1 MPVPALSPIEFTM
14 AVPAY
19 DELLNPLLKAF
30 HELGG
35 SASIAELEE
44 RVAQILS
51 LSPQDI
57 EEPHNESISKL
68 SYRLAW
74 GRTYLKRYGLLENS
88 SRGVWA
94 LTAEGQK
101 TKDVNKESVK
111 RKVQALARKQ
121 KQEKESLKA
130 EEDVPVELEEIG
142 WEAEALSAIKK
153 MKPEAFERLCQRVLR
168 ESGFIQVEV
177 TGRSGDGGIDGRGVV
192 KLGSILSFHVNFQCK
207 RFKDTVGSSVVR
219 DFRGAMVGRADKG
232 IIITTGTFTRD
243 AKAEALRD
251 GAPPLDLIEG
261 EDLVRMLKDY
271 RLGVFVK
278 EKVVE
283 DVEVDSDWFLK
294 F

>member
-1 MPVPALSPIEFTM
+1 M
-14 AVPAY
+14 AVPSH
-19 DELLNPLLKAF
+19 DNLFNPLLKAF
-30 HELGG
+30 HDLGG
-35 SASIAELEE
+35 SASITELEE
-44 RVAQILS
+44 GVAEILK
-51 LSPQDI
+51 LTPEEI
-57 EEPHNESISKL
+57 EEPHDGSRSKL
-68 SYRLAW
+68 AYSLAW
-74 GRTYLKRYGLLENS
+74 ARTYLKMVGLLENS

-101 TKDVNKESVK
+101 TKDVDKIAVK

-121 KQEKESLKA
+121 KQEKESLKT

-261 EDLVRMLKDY
+261 EDLVGMLKAY
-271 RLGVFVK
+271 RLGVSVK

-283 DVEVDSDWFLK
+283 EIEVDADWFLK